1 MRLIGPVALTL
12 VSIVFTMAVSP
23 VRSAE
28 RVQITLLSTTD
39 LHGHIY
45 PIDYATNLPSADGF
59 AKIAT
64 LIRDVRKESP
74 QLVLVDCGD
83 TIQGTPLAYY
93 HNRVNNTPPDPMM
106 VVMNALGFDALVVG
120 NHEFNF
126 GLAVLNKAR
135 SEARFPWLSANTER
149 IADRQPAFAPYL
161 VKEVK
166 GVKIGI
172 LGLTTPGIPSWENEG
187 NYAGLRFQDPVEVAR
202 RRVAE
207 LRNQE
212 KVDVV
217 LLALHMGLEENLATG
232 VPSPGQVPNENAA
245 LKIVRSV
252 PGIDVMFMGHTH
264 RTIPGLTVGGALLS
278 QAGRWGDHLSRA
290 DVYLERATSGE
301 RWQIVAKTSS
311 SIPVTKDTP
320 PDPEVLALAKPYH
333 DETQAWLSKPVGQSA
348 RALSAANSR
357 LEDTAIVDLVQR
369 VQMEAGKAD
378 VSFAASFTLDA
389 RLPKGPVTLREIA
402 GLYIYDN
409 TLVVVELAGEQ
420 IKAALEHSARYFRPY
435 EKGKTAAELVDSAI
449 PGYNFDLA
457 EGVDYTIDL
466 TRPVG
471 DRIVGL
477 SYRGSPLA
485 PDKKLRVAINNYRL
499 NGGGG
504 YSMFRGVPV
513 LDRSSLEIRD
523 LIVDWVQKHRDI
535 PSEPTQNWRLIW

>member
-409 TLVVVELAGEQ
+409 TLVVVESNGEQ

-435 EKGKTAAELVDSAI
+435 EKGKTAAQLVDSAI

-513 LDRSSLEIRD
+513 LDRSSVEIRD
-523 LIVDWVQKHRDI
+523 LIVDWVQKHPDI
-535 PSEPTQNWRLIW
+535 PSEPTQNWRLVW

>member
-523 LIVDWVQKHRDI
+523 LIVDWVQKHPDI

>member
-523 LIVDWVQKHRDI
+523 LIVDWVQKHPDI
-535 PSEPTQNWRLIW
+535 PSEPTQNWRLVW

>member
-64 LIRDVRKESP
+64 LIRDVRNESP